1 MNARFHRFEKAAGG
15 FFSEFWKFAA
25 KGNAIQLAVAV
36 VLGNAFGAIVNSLV
50 NDIITPFITLSTGNV
65 DFNAW
70 SFVLREPR
78 VINGTT
84 TPALMINYGHLLQAI
99 INFLI
104 VGLSI
109 FVIFKFLQG
118 AVQRMQKKEAE
129 KPAEPPTSN
138 EEKILAEIRDILKAR
153 QQ

>member
-1 MNARFHRFEKAAGG
+1 MNAKFRQFEQAAGG

-70 SFVLREPR
+70 SFALREPR
-78 VINGTT
+78 IINGTT

-109 FVIFKFLQG
+109 FIIFKLLQG

-138 EEKILAEIRDILKAR
+138 EEKLLVEIRDILKERR
-153 QQ
+153 Q

>member
-1 MNARFHRFEKAAGG
+1 MNARFRGLEKAAGG

-50 NDIITPFITLSTGNV
+50 NDIISPFLALATGNV
-65 DFNAW
+65 NFNAW
-70 SFVLREPR
+70 SFQIRAAE

-84 TPALMINYGHLLQAI
+84 TPALVVNYGHLLQAI

-109 FVIFKFLQG
+109 FVIFKLLQG

-138 EEKILAEIRDILKAR
+138 EEKLLAEIRDLLKSR
-153 QQ
+153 T